1 MQIKIHLSEV
11 EITSVE
17 LKFLFVKMLNYYKM
31 TPCITLVALVIVIGS
46 VISTPM
52 YYKKTDDDTYEPGKI
67 FELFVDDDSLNH
79 K

>member
-1 MQIKIHLSEV
+1 
-11 EITSVE
+11 
-17 LKFLFVKMLNYYKM
+17 M
-31 TPCITLVALVIVIGS
+31 TPWITLVALVIVIGS

-67 FELFVDDDSLNH
+67 FELFVDDSRNH